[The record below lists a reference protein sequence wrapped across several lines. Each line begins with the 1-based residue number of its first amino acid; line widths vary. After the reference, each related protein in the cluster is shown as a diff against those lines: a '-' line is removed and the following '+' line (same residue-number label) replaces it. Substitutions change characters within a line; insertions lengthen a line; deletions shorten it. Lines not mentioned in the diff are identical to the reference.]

1 MRAHLRAGLSRRLS
15 TLQNAFE
22 FTETVLFLPGL
33 DPRHQG
39 LRIAQLSD
47 IHVGSATPASRIQ
60 QAVRAVALEEP
71 DLVFLTG
78 DYVTHSKRPVA
89 RIAELLKGLP
99 PDRTFAVLGNHDH
112 WVDPVGVRRAISGLG
127 YGVLQNERA
136 SLELRGA
143 RLAVLGID
151 DALTRNDDV
160 AKTFSQAPRTGTRL
174 VLAHAPTTADDL
186 PEGEGL
192 ACFSGHTHGGQV
204 HLPGVTAAVFRFA
217 GQPYVRG
224 LYRVRGN
231 LLYVNRGLGFG
242 LGGPLMRFG
251 SKPEVAFFTLAA
263 S

>member
-1 MRAHLRAGLSRRLS
+1 MRANLARTLSRRRESFDL
-15 TLQNAFE
+15 
-22 FTETVLFLPGL
+22 TETVLLLPGL
-33 DPRHQG
+33 DPRHHG

-47 IHVGSATPASRIQ
+47 VHVGVATPAARIEE
-60 QAVRAVALEEP
+60 AVRAVALAEP

-78 DYVTHSKRPVA
+78 DYVTHSKRPIA
-89 RIAELLKGLP
+89 RIAGLLHGLP
-99 PDRTFAVLGNHDH
+99 PERTFAVLGNHDH
-112 WVDPVGVRRAISGLG
+112 WVDPVGVRRALSGLG
-127 YGVLQNERA
+127 YAVLQNERA
-136 SLELRGA
+136 CLEIGGA
-143 RLAVLGID
+143 TVSVLGID

-160 AKTFSQAPRTGTRL
+160 ERTFAHAPRTGTRL

-186 PEGEGL
+186 PESAGL

-204 HLPGVTAAVFRFA
+204 HLPGVTAAVFRLA

-224 LYRVRGN
+224 LYKVRGN

-251 SKPEVAFFTLAA
+251 SKPEVALFTLGA